1 MSPKRRVAVVSGL
14 FAAFGVGVSVAII
27 AANGGFSGG
36 GSSLVNPPTEDDIWV
51 VGSNIRDGTVL
62 EYSLDARGPSSVLL
76 SSTVKISFEEVGD
89 SWNVTFDI
97 VNGTASQTSET
108 LVMSKQLTREGE
120 LPSDFV
126 QYYEPIQ
133 ESILAVRDMEYGNS
147 PKYLVVGA
155 PWNTIF
161 VGATSA
167 TVRVTAEE
175 TVQTGAGSFDSFV
188 LSYKLDDET
197 SRIWMVDSMPLP
209 VKAETFDSADQPQ
222 YKFELLRATLVGPVE
237 PTL

>member
-27 AANGGFSGG
+27 AAGGGFSGDG
-36 GSSLVNPPTEDDIWV
+36 RSITNPPTEDDIWV
-51 VGSNIRDGTVL
+51 VGSNIRDRTVL
-62 EYSLDARGPSSVLL
+62 KYSLDSRGPSSVLL
-76 SSTVKISFEEVGD
+76 SSTVTISFEDVGD

-97 VNGTASQTSET
+97 VNGTTSQTSET
-108 LVMSKQLTREGE
+108 LMMSKELTREGE
-120 LPSDFV
+120 LASDFV
-126 QYYEPIQ
+126 QYYEPIR

-167 TVRVTAEE
+167 TVRVTSEE
-175 TVQTGAGSFDSFV
+175 TVQTAAGAFDSFV

-209 VKAETFDSADQPQ
+209 VKAETFGADDQLQ
-222 YKFELLRATLVGPVE
+222 YKFELLSATGVGPRG
-237 PTL
+237 PAL